1 VIAYDTA
8 ADATARITTTLDN
21 LATAINAPSN
31 LLAAARRAS
40 AETRQQRP
48 NQRSVRQPHLATP
61 LPGRTEQALLKLQIR
76 DPALLL
82 RAAVIDQAAQDLL
95 TEATTK
101 AHSRD
106 SITRRSSRPAP
117 ALGQGPARTAQIAG
131 QDVPGVPQDA
141 LTVTVRCCSGVQT
154 GPPCRST
161 ADSSTRASRQS
172 CYGSY

>member
-1 VIAYDTA
+1 MIAYDTA
-8 ADATARITTTLDN
+8 ADATARITAALDN
-21 LATAINAPSN
+21 LATAVNAPSN

-40 AETRQQRP
+40 AEARQQQRRSQGQRP
-48 NQRSVRQPHLATP
+48 VRQPHLATP

-82 RAAVIDQAAQDLL
+82 RAAVIDQVAQDLL

-141 LTVTVRCCSGVQT
+141 LTVTVRCCSGIQT
-154 GPPCRST
+154 GPPRRST
-161 ADSSTRASRQS
+161 ADSATRASR
-172 CYGSY
+172 